1 MSVPVSLL
9 LTDQLLGSSAAMK
22 ELRERVVDAAHD
34 EAPVLIE
41 GEHGTGR
48 ERVARLLHENGPRKA
63 ASFVRLDPDETEPER
78 VEAEVARAHG
88 GTLLVREV
96 AHLGRRRQRRLI
108 SALRRFAA
116 KQGGGRA
123 DVRLIGSTGVDLQR
137 ATEEELF
144 EPELFESFRGRRL
157 RLVPLRRRVGDIPLL
172 VEHFARDEASEIG
185 VVPPV
190 LTPRAMDKILNYSWP
205 GNVAELR
212 DVVRRLCLKRRRG
225 PVDLGDV
232 EALLPP
238 IQERVPLEDLSL
250 EELVRSKVRA
260 LLERMEGY
268 PLEDLYEVVL
278 ARVEKPLFE
287 LVLERTGFNQS
298 RAAELLGINR
308 NTLRTKVAQRR
319 VRTSAEDFDAPP
331 TPPHGSTTKKR
342 R

>member
-1 MSVPVSLL
+1 MSAPVSLL
-9 LTDQLLGSSAAMK
+9 LTDQLLGTSSAMK
-22 ELRERVVDAAHD
+22 DLRDRVVDAARD

-48 ERVARLLHENGPRKA
+48 ERVARLLHENGPRRL
-63 ASFVRLDPDETEPER
+63 ASFVRLDPDETETER

-96 AHLGRRRQRRLI
+96 AHLGRKRQRRLI

-116 KQGGGRA
+116 KQGSSGA
-123 DVRLIGSTGVDLQR
+123 NVRLIGSTGVDLQR

-172 VEHFARDEASEIG
+172 VDHFARDEAREIG
-185 VVPPV
+185 VQTPQ

-238 IQERVPLEDLSL
+238 IQERVPMEELSL

-298 RAAELLGINR
+298 RAAELLGLNR
-308 NTLRTKVAQRR
+308 NTLRAKVALRH
-319 VRTSAEDFDAPP
+319 VRTSAEDFDSPP
-331 TPPHGSTTKKR
+331 TPPPRKKR
-342 R
+342 

>member
-1 MSVPVSLL
+1 MA
-9 LTDQLLGSSAAMK
+9 D
-22 ELRERVVDAAHD
+22 LRERVVEAAHD

-48 ERVARLLHENGPRKA
+48 ERVARLLHENGPRRS
-63 ASFVRLDPDETEPER
+63 ASFVRLDPDETETER

-116 KQGGGRA
+116 RQGGGEA
-123 DVRLIGSTGVDLQR
+123 NVRLIGSTGVDLAR

-144 EPELFESFRGRRL
+144 EPELYESFRGRRL

-172 VEHFARDEASEIG
+172 VEHFARDEAQEIG
-185 VVPPV
+185 VEPPE

-238 IQERVPLEDLSL
+238 IQERVPLEELSL

-268 PLEDLYEVVL
+268 PLEDLYEVVM

-298 RAAELLGINR
+298 RAAELLGLTR
-308 NTLRTKVAQRR
+308 NTLRAKVALRQ
-319 VRTSAEDFDAPP
+319 VRTSAEDFDLPP
-331 TPPHGSTTKKR
+331 ILPPKKR